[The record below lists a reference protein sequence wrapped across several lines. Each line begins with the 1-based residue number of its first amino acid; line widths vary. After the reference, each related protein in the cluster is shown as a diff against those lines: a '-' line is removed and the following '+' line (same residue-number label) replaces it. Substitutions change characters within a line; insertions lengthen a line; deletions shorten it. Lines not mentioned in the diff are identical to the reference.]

1 MIKIVKK
8 SNYKKI
14 VDELENLRICNKKL
28 AKVNGTRKTEN
39 DNLKLQFDKSEK
51 ENNSLRE
58 ELKQANCSIEK
69 LEIDNASLRDI
80 QLINETEIN
89 EKNRQIEDFSN
100 KKSKTIVKLE
110 KELSKI
116 REENIKLGTA
126 KGGLTKENHKLRSQ
140 LDAKIQIIKE
150 YEKAIENLENKNQIQ
165 LEKIKE
171 LSQKVEHE
179 TIEYKNNGLPKQTK
193 QVLTVKRKNRRK

>member
-14 VDELENLRICNKKL
+14 VDELENLRICNEEL
-28 AKVNGTRKTEN
+28 AKVNGIRKTEN

-69 LEIDNASLRDI
+69 LEVDNASLRDI

-100 KKSKTIVKLE
+100 KKPKTIVKLE

-126 KGGLTKENHKLRSQ
+126 KGRLTKENNKLKAK
-140 LDAKIQIIKE
+140 LDAKDRVIEE
-150 YEKAIENLENKNQIQ
+150 YEKALYQAEEKNQNQ
-165 LEKIKE
+165 LNTIKE
-171 LSQKVEHE
+171 LTKKIEHKS
-179 TIEYKNNGLPKQTK
+179 IEYKNNGLSKQTK
-193 QVLTVKRKNRRK
+193 KAFKKGNK

>member
-8 SNYKKI
+8 TNYKKI
-14 VDELENLRICNKKL
+14 VDELENLRICNEEL
-28 AKVNGTRKTEN
+28 ANVNGIRKTEI
-39 DNLKLQFDKSEK
+39 DNLKLHFDKLEK

-126 KGGLTKENHKLRSQ
+126 KGGLTKENNKLKT
-140 LDAKIQIIKE
+140 LLNAKIYVIKE
-150 YEKAIENLENKNQIQ
+150 YEKAIENLENKNQVQ
-165 LEKIKE
+165 SEKIKE

-179 TIEYKNNGLPKQTK
+179 TIEYENDGLPKQTK
-193 QVLTVKRKNRRK
+193 QVLTAKRKNRRK

>member
-8 SNYKKI
+8 TNYKKI
-14 VDELENLRICNKKL
+14 VDELENLRICNKEL

-116 REENIKLGTA
+116 REEN
-126 KGGLTKENHKLRSQ
+126 HKLRSQ

-150 YEKAIENLENKNQIQ
+150 YEKAIENLENKNQVQ

-179 TIEYKNNGLPKQTK
+179 TIEYENDGLPKQTK